1 MSAPRSSFFHRLYAA
16 ALAMDHATQLRRNM
30 VALPYFLA
38 PALAASLY
46 LGRVMRVDNGAAL
59 RLRKAAEAALAKG
72 QPLSPRAF

>member
-1 MSAPRSSFFHRLYAA
+1 MHQTARVSSG
-16 ALAMDHATQLRRNM
+16 DTPKLRRNM

-38 PALAASLY
+38 PTLAASLY